1 MYEDFH
7 MLTRL
12 EVQGL
17 VLIKHIEISFS
28 SGFHVITGETG
39 AGKSILIKAIHL
51 LLGGKASSEAIAK
64 GYKQASVTG
73 SFRIPNSHR
82 CFKVLKKLGVPQIK
96 DGDNLLVRRSI
107 TTKGRSYCWI
117 NDTPLT
123 LSSLRL
129 VGETL
134 IDVFAQ
140 HDNQKL
146 LDESSH
152 TRQLDAF
159 IKTKNCY
166 DNYRSAYRQT
176 VEQYSNLQTLVMDL
190 KKKLQGKDYTLFRQS
205 QMQELNPCQEEFQ
218 DLMGFCK
225 KAEGDFQK
233 KQHLLG
239 VAKTLNEG
247 HEGKSLSQGLWTSR
261 DKLLQTPGECE
272 KSKRMGA
279 SIEVIATSLDDVSY
293 ELEKLLEAISLDEEK
308 LEQAQSRLAEYQTFM
323 RKLGYSDI
331 SQLLEERENIEKEI
345 SYLETATER
354 IAKELEKLTKQCQK
368 LLTAGERLSKGR
380 KEAVSSIRKKVIQEF
395 ADLGL
400 KAAKLDVEFRAQKE
414 TPPSLDLS
422 ILGEQF
428 AQDYASEWNSN
439 CKVLSKFKEEG
450 QEKVRFLLAT
460 NSGED
465 PKPLSKIASGGEVS
479 RIMLALKRALIAEA
493 ETCILVFDEIDTG
506 ISGRVADM
514 VGKKLREMARG
525 VQIICISHLA
535 QVASYAHHHL
545 QVKKLVQKNKAAQVD
560 LRTLNEQEKVE
571 EIARLLSGDEIT
583 QLSLANAKSLVERSN
598 EATLG

>member
-1 MYEDFH
+1 

-17 VLIKHIEISFS
+17 VLIKHIEVSFS

-51 LLGGKASSEAIAK
+51 LLGGKASADTIAK
-64 GYKQASVTG
+64 GCKQASATG
-73 SFRIPNSHR
+73 SFRIPSSHK
-82 CFKVLKKLGVPQIK
+82 CFKVLESLGVPQIK
-96 DGDNLLVRRSI
+96 DGDNLLVRRTI

-123 LSSLRL
+123 ISSLRL

-166 DNYRSAYRQT
+166 ENYRSSYKKT
-176 VEQYSNLQTLVMDL
+176 VEYYSTLQTLVMDL
-190 KKKLQGKDYTLFRQS
+190 KKKLQSQDYTLFRQN
-205 QMQELNPCQEEFQ
+205 QMKELNPCQEEYL
-218 DLMGFCK
+218 DLITFCK
-225 KAEGDFQK
+225 KAEGNFQK
-233 KQHLLG
+233 KQHLLA
-239 VAKTLNEG
+239 VVKTLNEG
-247 HEGKSLSQGLWTSR
+247 HDGKSLSQALWSSK
-261 DKLLQTPGECE
+261 DKLLNTPGNCE
-272 KSKRMGA
+272 KSKKMGTN
-279 SIEVIATSLDDVSY
+279 IEELATSLDDISY
-293 ELEKLLEAISLDEEK
+293 ELEQLVETIGLDEDK

-323 RKLGYSDI
+323 RKLSFSDI
-331 SQLLEERENIEKEI
+331 KQLLEEQQNIEREI
-345 SYLETATER
+345 SYLETATEG
-354 IAKELEKLTKQCQK
+354 IATALKQLTAQCKK
-368 LLTAGERLSKGR
+368 LLLAGERLSKGR
-380 KEAVSSIRKKVIQEF
+380 KEAVGSIRKKVIQEF
-395 ADLGL
+395 ADLGM
-400 KAAKLDVEFRAQKE
+400 KATKLDVEFINQKE
-414 TPPSLDLS
+414 APLSLDLS
-422 ILGEQF
+422 ILGDEF
-428 AQDYASEWNSN
+428 LQDYALEWKSI
-439 CKVLSKFKEEG
+439 CKILSKFKEEG

-460 NSGED
+460 NPGED

-514 VGKKLREMARG
+514 VGKKLREMADG

-545 QVKKLVQKNKAAQVD
+545 QVSKTVSKNKAAQVD
-560 LRTLNEQEKVE
+560 LKTLNEQEKVE

-583 QLSLANAKSLVERSN
+583 QLSLANAKSLVERIN
-598 EATLG
+598 ESTLA